1 MNGTPFQRFL
11 RGLEAAQLDMNEML
25 TELRAFAE
33 IMAKKSNT
41 LEMDENGFFYT
52 TAAGTLEEIIPTIH
66 KQLER
71 LERIKKQ
78 KDAQV

>member
-1 MNGTPFQRFL
+1 MSGTPFQRFV

-52 TAAGTLEEIIPTIH
+52 TASGTLEEIIPTIH

-78 KDAQV
+78 KDAPV